1 MTFTLCSIVA
11 LAAICCFLDSGE
23 TNSKETKG
31 DGYIRD
37 HNNLFGG
44 KTYEIKKIKK
54 IKKINNNTTIVRD
67 HNNLFNGKTY
77 KINK

>member
-23 TNSKETKG
+23 TNSKESKG

-44 KTYEIKKIKK
+44 KTYE

>member
-11 LAAICCFLDSGE
+11 LAVIYCCLDSSE
-23 TNSKETKG
+23 TNYKETKG

-37 HNNLFGG
+37 HNNIFGG
-44 KTYEIKKIKK
+44 KIYEIKKID
-54 IKKINNNTTIVRD
+54 NNTTIVRD
-67 HNNLFNGKTY
+67 HNNIFGGKTY